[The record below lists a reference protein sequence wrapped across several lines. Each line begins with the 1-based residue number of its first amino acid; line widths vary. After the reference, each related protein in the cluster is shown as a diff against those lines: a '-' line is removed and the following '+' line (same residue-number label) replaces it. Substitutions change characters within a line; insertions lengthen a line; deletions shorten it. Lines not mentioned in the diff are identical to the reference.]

1 MRIRWNGHAC
11 FTVEAKE
18 GRLVTDP
25 FAKEVPYDLPK
36 TTADVVTVSHEH
48 FDHDAVD
55 RVGGNPTVV
64 RQVGEFVVA
73 GISIRGI
80 ESFHDDRRGA
90 ERGANRIYAFT
101 LEGIRLAHLGD
112 LGTPLDGPQRE
123 ALSDVEIL
131 FVPVGGH
138 FTIDASRAAAI
149 ARSLPEVRVVIP
161 MHFKTD
167 RVADWPIATVE
178 EFESLMDNVRRVGAS
193 TVEVTRAS
201 MPEQR
206 EVWILDHA

>member
-1 MRIRWNGHAC
+1 MKIRWNGHAC
-11 FTVEAKE
+11 FTIEAKE
-18 GRLVTDP
+18 GRLLTDP
-25 FAKEVPYDLPK
+25 FAKEVPYDLPT

-48 FDHDAVD
+48 FDHNAAG
-55 RVGGNPTVV
+55 RVGGNPIVV

-73 GISIRGI
+73 GIPMRGI
-80 ESFHDDRRGA
+80 ESFHDDRKGA

-101 LEGIRLAHLGD
+101 LEGICLAHLGD
-112 LGTPLDGPQRE
+112 LGTPLDDAQRE

-138 FTIDASRAAAI
+138 YTIDATVAAEI
-149 ARSLPEVRVVIP
+149 ARSLRGLRVVIP
-161 MHFKTD
+161 MHFRTD

-178 EFESLMDNVRRVGAS
+178 EFESLMDNVRHVGAS
-193 TVEVTRAS
+193 VVEVARS
-201 MPEQR
+201 SIPEHR